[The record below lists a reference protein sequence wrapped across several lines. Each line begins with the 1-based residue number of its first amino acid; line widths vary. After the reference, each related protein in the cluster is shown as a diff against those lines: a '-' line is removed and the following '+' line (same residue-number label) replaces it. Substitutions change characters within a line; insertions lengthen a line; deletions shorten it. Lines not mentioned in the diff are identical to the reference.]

1 MVIAGRI
8 QRYIFRECLMSL
20 LLTLVVIVM
29 AIVLVDVVE
38 QMRTIGSRTQITI
51 ATAFQL
57 TLMKTPGLILETLP
71 FAMLIGSIMTF
82 SQLSR
87 RSEIPA
93 IRASGVSAWRFL
105 GPVMVL
111 SLVVGALMV
120 TILDPLATRLNASFE
135 AERERLINP
144 RAAAA
149 AAAAAE
155 AAATATSTASIWL
168 SQGDLEAGA
177 ADSASSGSRD
187 AQAIISARR
196 VVGRAEALE
205 DVTFYYFRPGA
216 KGREDREF
224 THRIDAK
231 RAELKSGFWQLQ
243 DVVENRIGG
252 IPDRRETLA
261 LPTNLRNDTLMS
273 RFASAKTI
281 PFWDLPGFIR
291 DGRNAGMEVDA
302 YLLKLHTLLATPVF
316 MLAMSLIGAV
326 VCLRLARSGGL
337 SKLIGAGAL
346 AGFVLFFVTRLA
358 AGMSASGAAPPEA
371 AAWCPPLFAL
381 FAVLTLLA
389 HAEDG

>member
-8 QRYIFRECLMSL
+8 QRYIFRECLMAL
-20 LLTLVVIVM
+20 LLTLGVIVL

-38 QMRTIGSRTQITI
+38 QMRTIGSRTQISVV
-51 ATAFQL
+51 TAFQL

-71 FAMLIGSIMTF
+71 FAVLVGSIMTF

-105 GPVMVL
+105 GPAMVL
-111 SLVVGALMV
+111 SMVLGVVMV
-120 TILDPLATRLNASFE
+120 TILDPLATRLSAQFE
-135 AERERLINP
+135 TERQRLINP

-149 AAAAAE
+149 APD
-155 AAATATSTASIWL
+155 ATDGVWL
-168 SQGDLEAGA
+168 SQGDLAAGA
-177 ADSASSGSRD
+177 GDTDVSEDPD
-187 AQAIISARR
+187 AQAIINARK
-196 VVGRAEALE
+196 VVGRGQALE
-205 DVTFYYFRPGA
+205 DVTFFYFRPGA

-224 THRIDAK
+224 AYRIDAA

-243 DVVENRIGG
+243 GVVENRPGG
-252 IPDRRETLA
+252 EIERMQSLA
-261 LPTNLRNDTLMS
+261 VPTNLRNDTLLS

-281 PFWDLPGFIR
+281 PFWDLPGFIQ

-302 YLLKLHTLLATPVF
+302 YVLKLHTLLATPVF

-337 SKLIGAGAL
+337 SRLIGAGAL